1 MRESIS
7 AQTSTNKTIL
17 LVEDEVNVLK
27 LLRTILEQAGYYV
40 LQATDPEHA
49 AWICGQYAGHVDV
62 LVTDV
67 VMPGQNGTEL
77 SGTVFGRWPNV
88 KIILVSGHPDAPALI
103 ARSLGN
109 IPNPI
114 CFVPKPIDPDRLL
127 NAIRSLSN

>member
-1 MRESIS
+1 MSHPTP
-7 AQTSTNKTIL
+7 AQAHTNKTIL
-17 LVEDEVNVLK
+17 LVEDQLNVLR
-27 LLRTILEQAGYYV
+27 LLRAILEQAGYQV

-49 AWICGQYAGHVDV
+49 AWICAEYSGQIDV

-88 KIILVSGHPDAPALI
+88 KIVLVSGHPDAPTLI
-103 ARSLGN
+103 ARALGN
-109 IPNPI
+109 IPNPM
-114 CFVPKPIDPDRLL
+114 CFVPKPIDPERLL